1 MKKNTSDHMN
11 LQPLPMIASAPVFI
25 LSSLGGVITLALKLQ
40 PLVSGIF
47 QGLIGHDLRWG
58 ATYPN
63 PVFLRYPFLDL
74 KICQ

>member
-25 LSSLGGVITLALKLQ
+25 LSSLGRVITLALKLQ

-47 QGLIGHDLRWG
+47 QGLIGHDLM
-58 ATYPN
+58 
-63 PVFLRYPFLDL
+63 
-74 KICQ
+74 